1 MNQDALDKII
11 EILNKHKEDLNNN
24 DFKSIYNELYMI
36 DECDDNNEDYYI
48 TPLFTN
54 LLFKAGIDPLHY
66 MRKVPP
72 YYIAN
77 LDIKSINIPDNITEI
92 GELAFYNNENL
103 INVKLSNNLR
113 VIKDSAFDSCKEL
126 NSITLPASIQIIE
139 PRAFADCYKLKNI
152 NYTGTTDQWVNI
164 KIDKYNNE
172 IIKQIIHCIDGDIG
186 AVEITFDGE
195 VRWKK
200 IGI

>member
-1 MNQDALDKII
+1 MNQDALDKIT
-11 EILNKHKEDLNNN
+11 ELLDKYKEDLNNN
-24 DFKSIYNELYMI
+24 NFTPIYKELNYI
-36 DECDDNNEDYYI
+36 DDYDDNNEDYYI
-48 TPLFTN
+48 TPLFTEV
-54 LLFKAGIDPLHY
+54 LMKAGIDPLPY

-103 INVKLSNNLR
+103 TNVRLSNNLR

-152 NYTGTTDQWVNI
+152 NYNGTTDQWVNV
-164 KIDKYNNE
+164 KIDKYNSE
-172 IIKQIIHCIDGDIG
+172 IIKQIIHCKDGDIG
-186 AVEITFDGE
+186 AVEVTFGGE